1 MHKIGEKI
9 ASWIEPGAI
18 EPEALLQLERT
29 ARLPF
34 VERHVAVMPDCH
46 VGIGATVGS
55 VIATDGAII
64 PAAVG
69 VDIGCGMIAVRTNL
83 GAADLPD
90 SLAGLR
96 ARIERTI
103 PTGVGQRG
111 RNRHLTPGAR
121 TRVDALARD
130 AGGGPAREYGDLESS
145 WPEQLGSLGGGN
157 HFIEVSLDA
166 DNRVWLVL
174 HSGSRGIGNRLATR
188 HIKTAR
194 KLLAAR
200 HLQLEDPDLAELQEG
215 TPEFDAYMR
224 DLHWSQEFARHNR
237 DEMMDRLVTALREEV
252 PHAAEVDRINCHH
265 NFTQREEHFGR
276 DLWITRKGAI
286 QMKKGQRGVIPG
298 SMGTRSYVVSGLGNR
313 ESFESAPHGA
323 GRRMSRGEARKRF
336 TMEDLEKRME
346 GIESRLRP
354 SILDEHPDSY
364 KDIDEVMER
373 SRDLVQIEHVLRQVL
388 NVKGD

>member
-1 MHKIGEKI
+1 MEKIGEKI
-9 ASWIEPGAI
+9 ASWIGRDAI
-18 EPEALLQLERT
+18 EPQALAQLERT

-34 VERHVAVMPDCH
+34 VQRHVAVMPDCH
-46 VGIGATVGS
+46 LGIGATVGT
-55 VIATDGAII
+55 VIATDGAIV

-69 VDIGCGMIAVRTNL
+69 VDIGCGMIAVKTNL
-83 GAADLPD
+83 AASELPD

-96 ARIERTI
+96 GRIERAI
-103 PTGVGQRG
+103 PTGVGDRG
-111 RNRHLTPGAR
+111 RNRRLTDSAR
-121 TRVDALARD
+121 ARVDRLGASGGAAYRD
-130 AGGGPAREYGDLESS
+130 VDRS

-157 HFIEVSLDA
+157 HFIEVALDDA
-166 DNRVWLVL
+166 DRVWLVL

-188 HIKTAR
+188 HIAAAKKRMNEAR
-194 KLLAAR
+194 IV
-200 HLQLEDPDLAELQEG
+200 LEDPDLASLEEK
-215 TPEFDAYMR
+215 TPQFDAYMR
-224 DLHWSQEFARHNR
+224 DLHWAQEFARLNR
-237 DEMMDRLVTALREEV
+237 DEMMDRLVGALREEV

-276 DLWITRKGAI
+276 PLWITRKGAI
-286 QMKKGQRGVIPG
+286 QMKEGQRGVIPG
-298 SMGTRSYVVSGLGNR
+298 SMGTRSYIVSGRGNP

-323 GRRMSRGEARKRF
+323 GRRMSRGEARRRF
-336 TMEDLEKRME
+336 TLEDLAQRME

-373 SRDLVQIEHVLRQVL
+373 SRELVRVEHVLRQVL